1 VTSIS
6 QGTTRERLLRT
17 AAELFHRDG
26 VATVGVDRLCQAAG
40 ASKRSLYQ
48 LFATKDELVAESL
61 RTFGAQDVAGYFEP
75 AATDLSPR
83 ARILQVF
90 QRLEER
96 AAEPGFHGC
105 PFVNTAIEMHDA
117 THPAS
122 AVARD
127 FKDRLTAYFE
137 KQAELGHA
145 REPKAL
151 AAQLT
156 MVFDGSAVRAVMRA
170 AGLDGLAV
178 RAAAT
183 LVDAAGIEAEDK
195 PGRRAP
201 RRSAG
206 A

>member
-6 QGTTRERLLRT
+6 KGPTRERLLR
-17 AAELFHRDG
+17 AAGELFYREG
-26 VATVGVDRLCQAAG
+26 VATVGVERLCQAAG

-48 LFATKDELVAESL
+48 LFASKDELAAESL
-61 RTFGAQDVAGYFEP
+61 RAFGAQEVAGYVSP
-75 AATDLSPR
+75 AATDLTPR

-96 AAEPGFHGC
+96 AAAPGFHGC
-105 PFVNTAIEMHDA
+105 PFVNTAVEMHDA

-122 AVARD
+122 AVARE

-137 KQAELGHA
+137 KQAKLGHA
-145 REPKAL
+145 RHPKAL

-156 MVFDGSAVRAVMRA
+156 MVFDGAAVRAVMRA

-178 RAAAT
+178 RAATT
-183 LVDAAGIEAEDK
+183 LLDAAGLDVPA
-195 PGRRAP
+195 
-201 RRSAG
+201 
-206 A
+206 